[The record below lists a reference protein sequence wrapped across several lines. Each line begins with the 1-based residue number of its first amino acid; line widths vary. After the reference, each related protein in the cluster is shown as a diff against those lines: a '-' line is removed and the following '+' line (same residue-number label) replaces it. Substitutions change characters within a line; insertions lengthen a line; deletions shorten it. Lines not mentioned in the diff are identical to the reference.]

1 MPKIVD
7 YPRASLLNSIEL
19 ADAVSSLGGSSTA
32 LMAAERLNRK
42 EGGAFT
48 ALISAA
54 TKYGLISSKGGR
66 LAVQQVYRD
75 YKLAYNDVEKRNAL
89 RAALLSPPM
98 FLAIYKRFEGKPLPV
113 EHFGKLLIREFDV
126 PQDQASKVSAYFL
139 EGADQAGIIEAGNV
153 LATMTSSS
161 DLAEPES
168 SSADDDESQV
178 AVSPN
183 PVAAKVEP
191 LGPTDYAITFKGP
204 GLNST
209 IVVAEEEDLLIVE
222 AMLKKVKK
230 VLVQR
235 LDEQ

>member
-19 ADAVSSLGGSSTA
+19 ADAVSSLGGSSTGS
-32 LMAAERLNRK
+32 MAAERLNRK

-48 ALISAA
+48 ALMSAA
-54 TKYGLISSKGGR
+54 VKYGLVSSKSGR
-66 LAVQQVYRD
+66 LTVQQIYRD
-75 YKLAYNDVEKRNAL
+75 YKLAYNDAEKRNAL
-89 RAALLSPPM
+89 RTALLSPPM

-113 EHFGKLLIREFDV
+113 EHFEKLLIREFDV

-139 EGADQAGIIEAGNV
+139 EGADQAGMIEAGNV
-153 LATMTSSS
+153 LAIMAAPI
-161 DLAEPES
+161 DLGVPDG
-168 SSADDDESQV
+168 SSADEDASQ
-178 AVSPN
+178 AALTPN
-183 PVAAKVEP
+183 PATAKTDL
-191 LGPTDYAITFKGP
+191 LGPADYAITFKGP

-230 VLVQR
+230 ALAAR
-235 LDEQ
+235 LEDQ